1 MSRKLAAAL
10 LAPLLLTSLA
20 CAKESEEATVLTGAA
35 AVAALRAAPDA
46 AAEAGSGRFE
56 MTMSFD
62 TPEGAFDITATG
74 AYAGD
79 QMSMEMDLGSAMADL
94 AAGSGET
101 VPDGFDEPMQIVVD
115 GTRSYMRFP
124 MLDALTGQSGWL
136 SVTPEDM
143 GMASSALGLSAG
155 ANDPAQLL
163 QTLRGVADDVEATG
177 EEEIRGVATTGY
189 RATIDLDRALADM
202 PADQREAVEPL
213 LKQLDGSLGE
223 MPVDVW
229 IDGDGL
235 ARRMR
240 MNMDGLMANAMGAA
254 GGEGRASVTIDFF
267 DYGDDI
273 EVTVPDPSDTT
284 PFAEIMGGL
293 GGAGGQG

>member
-10 LAPLLLTSLA
+10 LAPLLLTSLS
-20 CAKESEEATVLTGAA
+20 CAKASDDATVLTGDA

-62 TPEGAFDITATG
+62 TPDGAFDITATG

-79 QMSMEMDLGSAMADL
+79 QMSMEMDLGAAIADL
-94 AAGSGET
+94 AAASGET
-101 VPDGFDEPMQIVVD
+101 VPEGVEEPMQIVVD

-124 MLDALTGQSGWL
+124 MLDALTGSSGWL
-136 SVTPEDM
+136 SITPADL
-143 GMASSALGLSAG
+143 GMANSALGLGAG
-155 ANDPAQLL
+155 TNDPGQLL
-163 QTLRGVADDVEATG
+163 ETLRGVADDVEVTG
-177 EEEIRGVATTGY
+177 EQEIRGVATIGY
-189 RATIDLDRALADM
+189 RATIDLDRALAAM
-202 PADQREAVEPL
+202 PADQREAVEPM
-213 LKQLDGSLGE
+213 LKQLDGSLGA

-229 IDGDGL
+229 IDEDGL
-235 ARRMR
+235 ARRLR
-240 MNMDGLMANAMGAA
+240 MDMGGLVGEALGAA
-254 GGEGRASVTIDFF
+254 AGEGRASLTVDFF

-273 EVTVPDPSDTT
+273 EVSVPDPSETT

>member
-10 LAPLLLTSLA
+10 LAPLLVTSLA
-20 CAKESEEATVLTGAA
+20 CAKESGDATVLTGDA
-35 AVAALRAAPDA
+35 AVAALRSAPDA
-46 AAEAGSGRFE
+46 AAAAGSGRFE

-62 TPEGAFDITATG
+62 TPDGAFDMTATG
-74 AYAGD
+74 AFVGD
-79 QMSMEMDLGSAMADL
+79 QMAMEMDLGSAMADM
-94 AAGSGET
+94 AAASGET
-101 VPDGFDEPMQIVVD
+101 LPEGFDEPMQIVVD

-143 GMASSALGLSAG
+143 GMASSAFGLGAG
-155 ANDPAQLL
+155 ADDPAQLL
-163 QTLRGVADDVEATG
+163 ETLRGVADDVEVTG

-189 RATIDLDRALADM
+189 HATIDLDRALAEM
-202 PADQREAVEPL
+202 PADQREAVAPL

-229 IDGDGL
+229 IDADGL

-240 MNMDGLMANAMGAA
+240 MNMDGLMASAMGGAA
-254 GGEGRASVTIDFF
+254 GGGRASVTIEFF

-273 EVTVPDPSDTT
+273 EVEVPDASETT
-284 PFAEIMGGL
+284 PFSEVMGGL
-293 GGAGGQG
+293 GGVGGQG